1 MIVCPVTAV
10 PYGMLRRPASYAV
23 IVLLVLA
30 LMIAAVWLM
39 QRRLIYFPDRSAPPP
54 AGHVVPGGQD
64 VTLHTTDGLSLTAWL
79 VRPPSMDRRL
89 GILVAP
95 GNAGNRLARAPLVAA
110 LADLGLTVLLVE
122 YRGYGGN
129 PGRPTETGLARD
141 VHAARAYL
149 INEVG
154 LPAERLIYFGESL
167 GAAVVTAL
175 AAEHPPA
182 ALVLR
187 SPFTDLAAVGR
198 EHYPFLPVRLLL
210 RDRFPVAH
218 LMHRVNV
225 PTVVVYGTAD
235 SIIPPAQ
242 SLAVADAAAGAVR
255 RVAVAGA
262 DHNDAWLLAGAQ
274 LLDAVRR
281 LADELA

>member
-1 MIVCPVTAV
+1 MIVCPVAAV

-54 AGHVVPGGQD
+54 AVDVIPGAQD
-64 VTLHTTDGLSLTAWL
+64 VTLRTADGLHLTAWL
-79 VRPPSMDRRL
+79 VRPRGSDRRV

-95 GNAGNRLARAPLVAA
+95 GNAGNRLARASLVAA
-110 LADLGLTVLLVE
+110 LAHQGLTVLLLE

-129 PGRPTETGLARD
+129 PGRPSEAGLAQD
-141 VHAARAYL
+141 VRAARAYL
-149 INEVG
+149 IDEAGV
-154 LPAERLIYFGESL
+154 PEDRLIYYGESL
-167 GAAVVTAL
+167 GAAVVAAL

-182 ALVLR
+182 GLVLR

-210 RDRFPVAH
+210 RDRFPVTDPVS
-218 LMHRVNV
+218 RVHA
-225 PTVVVYGTAD
+225 PTMVVYGTAD
-235 SIIPPAQ
+235 SIVPPAQ
-242 SLAVADAAAGAVR
+242 SIAVAK
-255 RVAVAGA
+255 AVAGPVRLIAVDGA
-262 DHNDAWLLAGAQ
+262 DHNDAALLVGEH
-274 LLDAVRR
+274 LLDAIRDLSDQ
-281 LADELA
+281 LA